1 MRDETQISA
10 HVSVST
16 KRELERYAE
25 AHGVK
30 QGRLVED
37 ALLHHLQA
45 LKELPVDVIIPTR
58 IVVSRESGERILE
71 RLRRPA
77 PPTASMKKL
86 FEKK

>member
-1 MRDETQISA
+1 MIDETQISA

-16 KRELERYAE
+16 KKELERYAE

-45 LKELPVDVIIPTR
+45 LKELPLDVIIPTR

-71 RLRRPA
+71 RLANPR
-77 PPTASMKKL
+77 PPTAAMKKL
-86 FEKK
+86 FSKK